1 MKFETIIKSF
11 SKRLWNE
18 TAGKNLRI
26 VRTKEKSSLSLSLF
40 VDAISLAECRKLLS
54 PFHGW
59 NWIESNHRALKYL
72 KADFPFALVFILL
85 HFHCRFSGTTASSPL
100 RNKYQPGPHLTKSSA
115 GKNIKNEHDVFSNR
129 SNFLGSRKI
138 PNFCSFERN
147 RIYVQ
152 WNDRNEV
159 ERGKNIYNR
168 FPAG

>member
-1 MKFETIIKSF
+1 MCVCRKVYSKSIGSRNEIWNHHQEFFKETLKWNRGKEFANRTNERKII
-11 SKRLWNE
+11 
-18 TAGKNLRI
+18 
-26 VRTKEKSSLSLSLF
+26 SLSLSLF

-115 GKNIKNEHDVFSNR
+115 GKNIKERTRRIFESIEFS
-129 SNFLGSRKI
+129 
-138 PNFCSFERN
+138 
-147 RIYVQ
+147 RI
-152 WNDRNEV
+152 E
-159 ERGKNIYNR
+159 KN
-168 FPAG
+168 P